1 MVLLYD
7 GDCALCTR
15 AVSRLRRWT
24 APGAVEFVSF
34 RSSGVLDR
42 FPRVSAAACEQA
54 MQLIL
59 PDGRVISGAE
69 GGFRILA
76 TRWWL
81 RPLLWVYLVPGVR
94 QTIDAAYR
102 VIARNRL
109 RFGRA
114 GACDHGA
121 CARDR

>member
-15 AVSRLRRWT
+15 AASRLRRWG
-24 APGAVEFVSF
+24 APGSVEVVSF

-42 FPRVSAAACEQA
+42 FPQVSAAACERA

-69 GGFRILA
+69 AGFRILA
-76 TRWWL
+76 TRRWL
-81 RPLLWVYLVPGVR
+81 RPLLWIYHVPGVR
-94 QTIDAAYR
+94 QAIDAAYR
-102 VIARNRL
+102 VIARNRM

-114 GACDHGA
+114 GACRHGA